1 MPRQP
6 KIDLVNITTYLTPAV
21 TLLTGLNDAFGP
33 PFVQPI
39 ANTIQGLMKMVQV
52 ITYEMDS

>member
-21 TLLTGLNDAFGP
+21 TLLTELNDTFGP

-39 ANTIQGLMKMVQV
+39 ASAIQGLMNIVQV